1 MRVDSS
7 YQTQIQSQDFSQ
19 LQKQKQDLV
28 HCNNSFGMLL
38 SSMESLLIKSGYS
51 IKALF
56 GHYNH
61 FNDLSLKKGEEIK
74 SQLYLDLMA
83 YKIQKDAY
91 KQKYK
96 KFDYP
101 DYPPIEEIIKIIE
114 QWKQESKEKEL
125 KKLCDEILD
134 LIKDENKKPMSFY
147 KARVVNTK
155 TTIRA
160 DPVENVQMANKIHN
174 IMDKRNEEIN
184 KKVEDNKDAKFGL
197 IMGEDY
203 EKSEFSGLKKGDK
216 KKQKNKENKKSQEK
230 LKKEEKKITKKV
242 EELLESISNYVDL
255 KEKKKTEKAIQ
266 EDIKEIDDSLEK
278 YFKEND
284 DIDFLFEQIHQEET
298 IKKLDKYIKSFE
310 DSIKLIQNVKA
321 MLTSFDE
328 R

>member
-1 MRVDSS
+1 MSFNSS

-38 SSMESLLIKSGYS
+38 SSMESLLIKSGYG

-61 FNDLSLKKGEEIK
+61 FNDLSWKTREEIK
-74 SQLYLDLMA
+74 AQLNLDLMA
-83 YKIQKDAY
+83 YKIQKMTY

-96 KFDYP
+96 KFDFP

-114 QWKQESKEKEL
+114 KWKQESKEKEL
-125 KKLCDEILD
+125 QKLCDDILD
-134 LIKDENKKPMSFY
+134 LIKDENEKPISFY
-147 KARVVNTK
+147 QARVEKTK
-155 TTIRA
+155 TTTRA

-174 IMDKRNEEIN
+174 IMDKRNEEVN
-184 KKVEDNKDAKFGL
+184 KKVEDNKNAKFGL
-197 IMGEDY
+197 IMGGDY
-203 EKSEFSGLKKGDK
+203 EKSEFSGLKKDDK
-216 KKQKNKENKKSQEK
+216 KKKKNKENKKGQEK

-242 EELLESISNYVDL
+242 EELLESISDYV
-255 KEKKKTEKAIQ
+255 KEKKNTEKTIQ
-266 EDIKEIDDSLEK
+266 KDTEEIDESLEK

-284 DIDFLFEQIHQEET
+284 DIDFLFEQIHKEET

>member
-1 MRVDSS
+1 MSFNSS

-61 FNDLSLKKGEEIK
+61 FNDLSWKTREEIK
-74 SQLYLDLMA
+74 AQLNLDLMA
-83 YKIQKDAY
+83 YKIQKMAY

-101 DYPPIEEIIKIIE
+101 DYPPIEEIINIIE
-114 QWKQESKEKEL
+114 KWKQESKEKEL
-125 KKLCDEILD
+125 QKLCDEILD
-134 LIKDENKKPMSFY
+134 LITDENEKPIAFY
-147 KARVVNTK
+147 QARVENTK
-155 TTIRA
+155 TTTRA

-184 KKVEDNKDAKFGL
+184 KKVKDDQNTKFGL
-197 IMGEDY
+197 IMAGDY
-203 EKSEFSGLKKGDK
+203 EKSEFSGLIKGDK
-216 KKQKNKENKKSQEK
+216 KKKKNKENKKSQKK
-230 LKKEEKKITKKV
+230 LKKEEKKITKKM
-242 EELLESISNYVDL
+242 EELLESISDYV
-255 KEKKKTEKAIQ
+255 KEKKKAEKAIQ
-266 EDIKEIDDSLEK
+266 EDTKEIDESLEK

-284 DIDFLFEQIHQEET
+284 DIDFLFEQIHKEET

>member
-1 MRVDSS
+1 MSINSS
-7 YQTQIQSQDFSQ
+7 YQNQIQSQDFSK

-38 SSMESLLIKSGYS
+38 SSMESLLIKSGYG

-61 FNDLSLKKGEEIK
+61 FNDLSWKTREEIRA
-74 SQLYLDLMA
+74 QLNSDLMA
-83 YKIQKDAY
+83 YKIQKMAY

-96 KFDYP
+96 KYDFP

-114 QWKQESKEKEL
+114 KWKQESKEKEL
-125 KKLCDEILD
+125 QKLCDEILD
-134 LIKDENKKPMSFY
+134 LIKDENEKPIAFY
-147 KARVVNTK
+147 QSKVENTK
-155 TTIRA
+155 SATRA

-174 IMDKRNEEIN
+174 IMDKRNEEVN
-184 KKVEDNKDAKFGL
+184 KKVEDNKNAKFGL
-197 IMGEDY
+197 IMGGDY
-203 EKSEFSGLKKGDK
+203 EKSEFSGLKKDDK
-216 KKQKNKENKKSQEK
+216 KKKKNKENKKGQEK

-242 EELLESISNYVDL
+242 EELLESISDYV
-255 KEKKKTEKAIQ
+255 KEKKNTEKTIQ
-266 EDIKEIDDSLEK
+266 KDTEEIDESLEK

-284 DIDFLFEQIHQEET
+284 DIDFLFEQIHKEET
-298 IKKLDKYIKSFE
+298 IKKLDQYIKSFE